1 MNIVALSTAYGTGA
15 IAIVRLSGKEAVKL
29 ASHLTPA
36 PLKPRFAH
44 LRKLYFEGALLDE
57 AIVIY
62 FAAPNSFT
70 GEDIVEFHTHGG
82 VGVAN
87 AIIDALLKLGARAAR
102 AGEFSKRA
110 VINGKMS
117 LEKAE
122 SLAGLIEAKTQAAA
136 KILARTLEGSLG
148 EFCASLR
155 EELVKILAYTEVCI
169 DYAEEDLPEDV
180 LQNALVFL
188 QNAASKIAQ
197 IVKFSQQQ
205 MGAVN
210 GFNIALI
217 GRPNV
222 GKSSILNALLGKNRA
237 IVSPEA
243 GTTRDSVEEG
253 LTLGTSRVK
262 IIDTAGIR
270 EASGVEACGI
280 ERSFEVAKKADV
292 VVCVFDASQ
301 PALAEDLRILSLAK
315 SFGADLSGALSQK
328 LESNSVLTDGEA
340 AQNGETTQDDK
351 MAQSGEKK
359 VIFVLNKS
367 DLARQFELPLNAIS
381 LCAKEGVAP
390 LTEALSEAVKVAELH
405 EVMLTTN
412 RQVSLCVRAQEALS
426 RSYTNLK
433 NGELELFAFELHLA
447 LKAVGEVTQP
457 PQNEEILDA
466 MFGEFCLGK

>member
-15 IAIVRLSGKEAVKL
+15 IAIVRLSGKDAVKL

-122 SLAGLIEAKTQAAA
+122 SLAGLIEAKTQAVA

-180 LQNALVFL
+180 LQNALVFC
-188 QNAASKIAQ
+188 K
-197 IVKFSQQQ
+197 
-205 MGAVN
+205 
-210 GFNIALI
+210 
-217 GRPNV
+217 
-222 GKSSILNALLGKNRA
+222 
-237 IVSPEA
+237 
-243 GTTRDSVEEG
+243 TR
-253 LTLGTSRVK
+253 
-262 IIDTAGIR
+262 
-270 EASGVEACGI
+270 
-280 ERSFEVAKKADV
+280 
-292 VVCVFDASQ
+292 
-301 PALAEDLRILSLAK
+301 LAK
-315 SFGADLSGALSQK
+315 SHKS
-328 LESNSVLTDGEA
+328 SNSRSS
-340 AQNGETTQDDK
+340 K
-351 MAQSGEKK
+351 W
-359 VIFVLNKS
+359 
-367 DLARQFELPLNAIS
+367 AR
-381 LCAKEGVAP
+381 
-390 LTEALSEAVKVAELH
+390 
-405 EVMLTTN
+405 
-412 RQVSLCVRAQEALS
+412 
-426 RSYTNLK
+426 
-433 NGELELFAFELHLA
+433 
-447 LKAVGEVTQP
+447 
-457 PQNEEILDA
+457 
-466 MFGEFCLGK
+466 